1 MRLEGRDERNAL
13 ERGCLL
19 GLWKAILALFEDQ
32 RRKRDED
39 LAAEVIDDPSAIADF
54 EILLEGEDSKRTLP
68 MGKRPRRLYISG
80 VVASVKNI
88 MGTPDYNKA
97 NLLVVRRLC
106 RQKMEDHGLRQTHI
120 AEALP
125 LAVEAVFVEAAH
137 EVAARAWG
145 KRLREGGNQ
154 RFGKKLPEPRF

>member
-1 MRLEGRDERNAL
+1 M
-13 ERGCLL
+13 
-19 GLWKAILALFEDQ
+19 GLWKAILALFKDEV
-32 RRKRDED
+32 RERDEA
-39 LAAEVIDDPSAIADF
+39 LAAEVVDDPSAIAAFD
-54 EILLEGEDSKRTLP
+54 ILLEGEESEKTLP

-106 RQKMEDHGLRQTHI
+106 RQAMEGHGLRPTHI

-125 LAVEAVFVEAAH
+125 LAIEAVFIEAEH

-145 KRLREGGNQ
+145 KRLREGGNR
-154 RFGKKLPEPRF
+154 RFGGKTPEPRF